1 VSRQRFRKIFVSR
14 LNAAIS
20 KGFEAFIFRALVT
33 TLFSTNQKDV
43 KNSSA
48 GVEEVH
54 GQDDGLQAER
64 KSVSLIF
71 GNKS

>member
-1 VSRQRFRKIFVSR
+1 VRCYFTRI
-14 LNAAIS
+14 
-20 KGFEAFIFRALVT
+20 FEAFIFRALVT
-33 TLFSTNQKDV
+33 ALFSTNQKDV

-64 KSVSLIF
+64 KSVSVF
-71 GNKS
+71 